1 MDKGLLFADQGELR
15 SWLEENA
22 EGDGGVWLIFGKAV
36 EPKTLKTF
44 EVLEDALCFGWI
56 DGQMQ
61 RIDEVSIASI
71 SCNVD
76 PTANGRRRKKLTAEL
91 EKRGLITGYGR
102 VKI

>member
-1 MDKGLLFADQGELR
+1 MLFADRDELR

-22 EGDGGVWLIFGKAV
+22 EGDGGVWLIFSKAR

-61 RIDEVSIASI
+61 RIDEASYRKYFLQ
-71 SCNVD
+71 
-76 PTANGRRRKKLTAEL
+76 RRPNSKWPEKNKKLAAEL
-91 EKRGLITGYGR
+91 EKRGLITEYGR